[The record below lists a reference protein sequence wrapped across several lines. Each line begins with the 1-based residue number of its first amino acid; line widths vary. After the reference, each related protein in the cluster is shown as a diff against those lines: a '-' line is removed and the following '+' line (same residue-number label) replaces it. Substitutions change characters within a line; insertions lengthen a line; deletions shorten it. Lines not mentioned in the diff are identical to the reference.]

1 MCSSLS
7 GNILHV
13 ASAGLHLSSS
23 SSCCEYLYW
32 VLRAEASGVCVY
44 KYEHELSLRECV
56 CVPEHIECICSGSH
70 GNRVIPCQINTQNG
84 HPSQI
89 LPKLGEHILFP
100 K

>member
-44 KYEHELSLRECV
+44 KYEHELLSIHVCV
-56 CVPEHIECICSGSH
+56 CVCVCAYAIMSAYAVGAM
-70 GNRVIPCQINTQNG
+70 VIII
-84 HPSQI
+84 HS
-89 LPKLGEHILFP
+89 
-100 K
+100 

>member
-44 KYEHELSLRECV
+44 KYEHELLSLRECV
-56 CVPEHIECICSGSH
+56 CECVCVSVCVPMHIMSAYAVGAM
-70 GNRVIPCQINTQNG
+70 VIII
-84 HPSQI
+84 HS
-89 LPKLGEHILFP
+89 
-100 K
+100 